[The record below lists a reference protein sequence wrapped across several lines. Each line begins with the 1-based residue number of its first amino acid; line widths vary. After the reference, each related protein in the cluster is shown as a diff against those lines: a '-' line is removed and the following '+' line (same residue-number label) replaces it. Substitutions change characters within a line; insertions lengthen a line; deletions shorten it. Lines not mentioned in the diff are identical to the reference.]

1 MIFWEVNIENLEV
14 AYTISTLSMVKGILT
29 GTIHVPYTREFSK
42 INQF

>member
-14 AYTISTLSMVKGILT
+14 AYTISTLSMGKGILT
-29 GTIHVPYTREFSK
+29 GTIPYTREFSK

>member
-14 AYTISTLSMVKGILT
+14 AYTISTCTLSMVKGILT
-29 GTIHVPYTREFSK
+29 GTIPYTREFSK

>member
-14 AYTISTLSMVKGILT
+14 AYTISTLSMVKGIHT
-29 GTIHVPYTREFSK
+29 GTIPYTREFSK

>member
-1 MIFWEVNIENLEV
+1 MIFWEVNIEKLEV

-29 GTIHVPYTREFSK
+29 GTIPYTREFSK

>member
-29 GTIHVPYTREFSK
+29 GTIPYTREFSN

>member
-14 AYTISTLSMVKGILT
+14 AYTISTLSMVKGILN
-29 GTIHVPYTREFSK
+29 GTIPYTREFSK

>member
-29 GTIHVPYTREFSK
+29 GTIPYTRKF
-42 INQF
+42 